1 MRTRSIALAVVVVA
15 LVAASVASAQTS
27 RYIGLGGGIALTR
40 DAAAV
45 DLNPAALGALEVGA
59 KAPGQF
65 QFEIAGTFEVAG
77 DQDVWAVNLAGGPAQ
92 AGWGFGASYFDASP
106 GSYDYDGWNFG
117 VGKQVDENV
126 FVGAA
131 INKYD
136 YMDDDET
143 SYTLGA
149 LFVGD
154 RIDWGFVINDVTDQ
168 TTGLVYNAG
177 AAADLAP
184 GWTAIFDAWDITD
197 QFDQSFSLGVEFTP
211 KGNLAFRAGMFE
223 GGNFSAGVGFKADRF
238 AIDIAYAQADDDAD
252 ADDSIFVTAST
263 NL

>member
-1 MRTRSIALAVVVVA
+1 M
-15 LVAASVASAQTS
+15 
-27 RYIGLGGGIALTR
+27 
-40 DAAAV
+40 
-45 DLNPAALGALEVGA
+45 
-59 KAPGQF
+59 
-65 QFEIAGTFEVAG
+65 
-77 DQDVWAVNLAGGPAQ
+77 
-92 AGWGFGASYFDASP
+92 
-106 GSYDYDGWNFG
+106 
-117 VGKQVDENV
+117 
-126 FVGAA
+126 
-131 INKYD
+131 
-136 YMDDDET
+136 
-143 SYTLGA
+143 
-149 LFVGD
+149 
-154 RIDWGFVINDVTDQ
+154 INDVTDQ

-184 GWTAIFDAWDITD
+184 GWTALFDAWDITD